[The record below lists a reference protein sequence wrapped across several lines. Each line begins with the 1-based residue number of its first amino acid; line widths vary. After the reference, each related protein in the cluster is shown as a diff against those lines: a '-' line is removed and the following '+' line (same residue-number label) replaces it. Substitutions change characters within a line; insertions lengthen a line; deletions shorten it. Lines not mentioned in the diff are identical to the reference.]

1 MRYAIGI
8 DFGTES
14 GRAVLVDV
22 STGAELATAVHPY
35 ASGVLT
41 DHLPAP
47 DDDVRLGPEWALQ
60 DPADYLATI
69 KATVPRL

>member
-22 STGAELATAVHPY
+22 ATGAELAMAVHPY
-35 ASGVLT
+35 ANGVIA

-47 DDDVRLGPEWALQ
+47 DDDVRLGP
-60 DPADYLATI
+60 
-69 KATVPRL
+69 